1 MPSFCADFLCHIS
14 FSSSFSTRG
23 PVSSLWDKQRR
34 SFTLSLQQISTQM
47 VQTMRNFT
55 TQLTLNQ
62 VIVCYYAL
70 DIAVLLLVVYLTK
83 NKPQKLA
90 SNCVVGAKQ
99 CWGLEYF
106 PQRIQMCPFSPCT
119 CDVQNAQSFYFDF
132 IYTWCV
138 LTLKFAWGHILKN
151 TCIESTQFR
160 TWTTVI
166 DIMSSAAKK

>member
-1 MPSFCADFLCHIS
+1 MPSFCADFVCHIS
-14 FSSSFSTRG
+14 FSSSCSMRG

-34 SFTLSLQQISTQM
+34 SVTLSLQLISTQM

-70 DIAVLLLVVYLTK
+70 DIAVLLPVVYLTK

-106 PQRIQMCPFSPCT
+106 PPNVSKCAPFSPAH
-119 CDVQNAQSFYFDF
+119 VMYRMHNHF
-132 IYTWCV
+132 ILV
-138 LTLKFAWGHILKN
+138 LLTSGAYWLRRLREATSSKTLALNQHNL
-151 TCIESTQFR
+151 EHELQ
-160 TWTTVI
+160 
-166 DIMSSAAKK
+166 